1 MSRIHRYTIL
11 NKDPRMAGTR
21 VDHNKQNDLPAKF
34 SFWMHVTVYLPSA
47 NNKNRFRIV
56 QPQTAIK
63 HAG

>member
-11 NKDPRMAGTR
+11 NKDPCMAGTR

-34 SFWMHVTVYLPSA
+34 SFCVARYGLSGSA
-47 NNKNRFRIV
+47 NNENRFRIE